1 MLVMRVRSTLRH
13 WRARAEAWARRVA
26 VLNHRDA
33 VLRVSVGPSLV
44 RAAVIRGGAVTW
56 AAESEWSGDADL
68 EETIARLAAELP
80 QPGRRV
86 TVTLERPLVQLRTIG
101 DLPPVR
107 AKVLPQLVAAQ
118 YRRFFRRDGRPLV
131 TDAVWVGDN
140 GTRVARAAAVE
151 QPVVEAIATGAR
163 AAGLLLVAIAPADGP
178 GALSLLPP
186 AERQTR
192 GRVAR
197 RRLRRLTIATGAMWA
212 IAGGLLVGRLTW
224 ERRHVEAVLASME
237 EPLAAV
243 RAARV
248 ELRAAE
254 SAVVA
259 MRVMEER
266 RGRALATLG
275 AIARA
280 LPDSVVATSL
290 VWTSDGSGVL
300 GGVGRRA
307 ADAVVALERTGAVSR
322 PRLDGRVV
330 PENVAGRDWER
341 FTVLFGKLESREW

>member
-1 MLVMRVRSTLRH
+1 
-13 WRARAEAWARRVA
+13 
-26 VLNHRDA
+26 
-33 VLRVSVGPSLV
+33 
-44 RAAVIRGGAVTW
+44 
-56 AAESEWSGDADL
+56 
-68 EETIARLAAELP
+68 
-80 QPGRRV
+80 
-86 TVTLERPLVQLRTIG
+86 
-101 DLPPVR
+101 
-107 AKVLPQLVAAQ
+107 
-118 YRRFFRRDGRPLV
+118 
-131 TDAVWVGDN
+131 
-140 GTRVARAAAVE
+140 
-151 QPVVEAIATGAR
+151 
-163 AAGLLLVAIAPADGP
+163 
-178 GALSLLPP
+178 
-186 AERQTR
+186 
-192 GRVAR
+192 
-197 RRLRRLTIATGAMWA
+197 
-212 IAGGLLVGRLTW
+212 
-224 ERRHVEAVLASME
+224 ME